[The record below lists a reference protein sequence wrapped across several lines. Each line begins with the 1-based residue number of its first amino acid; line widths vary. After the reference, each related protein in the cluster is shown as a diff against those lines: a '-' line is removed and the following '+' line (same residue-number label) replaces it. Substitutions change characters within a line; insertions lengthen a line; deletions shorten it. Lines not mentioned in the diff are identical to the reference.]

1 MLVMVLVVSIE
12 AVPGVMAVHVGRS
25 VRAMSSIL
33 FFFERGSILSIGMH
47 IAEGAKHMSGDN
59 LIIMIIICGS
69 VVQSIAGP
77 YWRCSIID
85 VLYMHSV

>member
-33 FFFERGSILSIGMH
+33 FFFERGSILRIGMH
-47 IAEGAKHMSGDN
+47 MAEGVKHKSGDS
-59 LIIMIIICGS
+59 LIIIII
-69 VVQSIAGP
+69 
-77 YWRCSIID
+77 
-85 VLYMHSV
+85 M